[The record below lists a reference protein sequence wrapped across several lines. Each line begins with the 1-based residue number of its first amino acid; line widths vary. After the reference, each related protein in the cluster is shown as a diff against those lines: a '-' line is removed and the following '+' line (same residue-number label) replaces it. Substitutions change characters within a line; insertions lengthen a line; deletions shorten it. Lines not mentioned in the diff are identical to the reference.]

1 VTGRRRAVT
10 VVVGAFAVVALA
22 VLVLRPA
29 GDEATAPPGAAPAFE
44 TADLDGRTVRLA
56 DHRGEPVL
64 INFWASWCVP
74 CRKEFPL
81 LKAVHGNG
89 ATVLGVVFEDTT
101 DAARDFMREQ
111 EATWPGLEDPGGR
124 IAESYDV
131 GFRPGL
137 PVTVAVDR
145 EGVLVDRH
153 VGELRQEDVDRL
165 VRLAS
170 DG

>member
-1 VTGRRRAVT
+1 MTGRRRA
-10 VVVGAFAVVALA
+10 ALVVAGVFAAA
-22 VLVLRPA
+22 VLASLALRPA
-29 GDEATAPPGAAPAFE
+29 GDDPAPAGAAPAFE
-44 TADLDGRTVRLA
+44 TVDLEGRTVRLS

-64 INFWASWCVP
+64 VNFWASWCVP

-81 LKAVHGNG
+81 LKAVHGRG
-89 ATVLGVVFEDTT
+89 ATVLGVVFEDTA

-111 EATWPGLEDPGGR
+111 GATWPALEDPGGR

-145 EGVLVDRH
+145 AGVLVERH
-153 VGELRQEDVDRL
+153 VGELRREDVDRL
-165 VRLAS
+165 VRVAS
-170 DG
+170 GG

>member
-1 VTGRRRAVT
+1 MTGRRRAVL
-10 VVVGAFAVVALA
+10 VVVGAFVAVVLA
-22 VLVLRPA
+22 VLAFRPA
-29 GDEATAPPGAAPAFE
+29 GDGAAAPPGAAPAFE
-44 TADLDGRTVRLA
+44 TVDLEGRTVRLS

-89 ATVLGVVFEDTT
+89 ATVLGVVFEDTA

-137 PVTVAVDR
+137 PVTVAIDR
-145 EGVLVDRH
+145 SGVLVDRH

-165 VRLAS
+165 VRVAS
-170 DG
+170 GG